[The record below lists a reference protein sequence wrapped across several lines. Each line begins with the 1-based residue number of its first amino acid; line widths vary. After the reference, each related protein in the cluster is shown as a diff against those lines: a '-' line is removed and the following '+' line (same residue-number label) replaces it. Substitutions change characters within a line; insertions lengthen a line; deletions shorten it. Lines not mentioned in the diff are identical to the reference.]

1 MIPVMAPSLARRLK
15 ALVPALDG
23 ADDGALEAILRGGLL
38 EARNRWPGIALE
50 DGAFLEHVS
59 RHAPKT
65 LAALTPL
72 DFAGLFLA
80 RACASGDR
88 AALDE
93 LERTILSQVTTW
105 VARIPGARAEEV
117 RQELRVKLLLSPT
130 QHILDYGGRGALDRW
145 IRVVAHRCAIDQQR
159 ALTPGSS
166 DALEDLWSH
175 PEPEL
180 DLIKLRDRE
189 ALRSVLHDVLQ
200 ALPDRERNLLRLHY
214 LEGMPL
220 AGMAALEGV
229 NRSTVARWLA
239 DARSRVLD
247 QARELLRAR
256 LRLSARE
263 GESLLRFVRSRLD
276 LSLRRV
282 LS

>member
-1 MIPVMAPSLARRLK
+1 MAASLARRLK
-15 ALVPALDG
+15 VLVPALDG
-23 ADDGALEAILRGGLL
+23 ADDDALEVILRDGLL
-38 EARNRWPGIALE
+38 GARKRWPEVALE
-50 DGAFLEHVS
+50 DGPFLEHLS
-59 RHAPKT
+59 RHVPKT
-65 LAALTPL
+65 LAALKPL

-88 AALDE
+88 AALAE
-93 LERTILSQVTTW
+93 LEQTILSQVTTW
-105 VARIPGARAEEV
+105 LPRIPGVRAEEV
-117 RQELRVKLLLSPT
+117 RQELRVKLLLGPT
-130 QHILDYGGRGALDRW
+130 PQILDYGGRGALERW
-145 IRVVAHRCAIDQQR
+145 IRVAAHRCAIDQQR
-159 ALTPGSS
+159 AQPPGSS
-166 DALEDLWSH
+166 DALEDLWAH
-175 PEPEL
+175 PDPEL

-189 ALRSVLHDVLQ
+189 TLRRVLHDVLQ
-200 ALPDRERNLLRLHY
+200 GLSERERTLLRLHY

-220 AGMAALEGV
+220 HAMAAMERV

-239 DARSRVLD
+239 EARSQVLE

-256 LRLSARE
+256 LRLSTRE